1 MPKIELA
8 PVVEIPREARPW
20 LWWAQHA
27 EDCKLAGMA
36 LPVADYDFGR
46 LATLGLDTVVSLIG
60 RPDYDPAPLELHT
73 FELHDL
79 AGGLLPPDRVRE
91 EEEVAAAVSAVCEL
105 LDQDHGVVVHC
116 HAGVGRTGTVIASV
130 LAARGHRPQDIVP
143 WLDSVQRA
151 RGAHGWPESSWQLQ
165 QIDRFTR
172 PAG

>member
-8 PVVEIPREARPW
+8 LVEEIPAGGTGR
-20 LWWAQHA
+20 LVVAQRA

-60 RPDYDPAPLELHT
+60 RQDYDPTPLELRT

-91 EEEVAAAVSAVCEL
+91 EEEGRGRRVGGVRAARPGPRRRRAPPC
-105 LDQDHGVVVHC
+105 
-116 HAGVGRTGTVIASV
+116 GRRPDRHRDR
-130 LAARGHRPQDIVP
+130 LRPAARGHRPQDIVP

-151 RGAHGWPESSWQLQ
+151 RGAHGWPESDWQRG

-172 PAG
+172 PGG